1 MNWLDTG
8 ISPRRKAAR
17 SSSVNTYQR
26 MENVVE
32 QRREGLKALV
42 EAKVQQAM
50 RIGGDHAYQAW
61 ERMKEQGRLMEDF
74 IVPLNKGGR
83 IFFHKPDTENAKVM
97 MIANGREG
105 DELFAKAMHKNAWE
119 QLASRLNIP
128 PSWLRDRGNGDDW
141 ERGMAAQMLN
151 QYAMHGPSMK
161 VTIRAVGGE
170 VRAVLSD
177 RYKALDTVPVFGSFL
192 ASAYARGARMYSG
205 AVTDLNSHIEVLMP
219 EVVEVVTDKRTI
231 HIVFG
236 ARISTS
242 DFGRGSLEVRGFYIQ
257 GACLN
262 GMVRSN
268 GLRQVHLG
276 KRQSDDGGD
285 VFRDNTRQLQLQTV
299 QAEVAD
305 VTEHLLGLPYREDTI
320 RLIQRADGMD
330 IADVQQEVKKLKTY
344 GLSEAEIDEV
354 DSILL
359 AGRYEDGVSGPQS
372 AWNIAQ
378 GITAMARDKDD
389 TRKRELEVVAHDWL
403 TEILN

>member
-1 MNWLDTG
+1 
-8 ISPRRKAAR
+8 
-17 SSSVNTYQR
+17 
-26 MENVVE
+26 
-32 QRREGLKALV
+32 
-42 EAKVQQAM
+42 
-50 RIGGDHAYQAW
+50 
-61 ERMKEQGRLMEDF
+61 
-74 IVPLNKGGR
+74 
-83 IFFHKPDTENAKVM
+83 
-97 MIANGREG
+97 
-105 DELFAKAMHKNAWE
+105 
-119 QLASRLNIP
+119 
-128 PSWLRDRGNGDDW
+128 
-141 ERGMAAQMLN
+141 
-151 QYAMHGPSMK
+151 
-161 VTIRAVGGE
+161 
-170 VRAVLSD
+170 
-177 RYKALDTVPVFGSFL
+177 
-192 ASAYARGARMYSG
+192 MYSG